1 MHVRV
6 GATSTRKSLGVFAS
20 ALLAVSLAACGGSSG
35 SQASTASTS
44 QSSSGAG
51 VPASSASAPASSAGG
66 AVSSAPAQSGGTSS
80 ASVAPSGAT
89 GSGSASASTQP
100 AVDTSIS
107 GTVKWWGWTPTD
119 KATATDY
126 IAAFNKQYPN
136 IKVDYKLV
144 NISDWVAALRPAL
157 LSGQGPDVF
166 DMQPGAY
173 VTQFGSLAEDLTPLA
188 STWLGPNW
196 KYKVAPIGISG
207 LTSNG
212 KLTAMSVGA
221 VYAGML
227 WYNADIFKKY
237 NLAPPKTLPE
247 WEKVCQTLK
256 SNNVGCF
263 VQGAAQEGFDQDTL
277 QSIANSVQPGLWTKA
292 SLGDAKWTDPG
303 IVKTLTI
310 WKQMF
315 TDGIMQSGA
324 VGYQQYPDANNDF
337 LSGKYGMVM
346 MGTWYTQYTTAKAMS
361 AAISAAGVNGAK
373 PFPIL
378 PTPFPDVAGA
388 GNKSEMYG
396 DADFGLAIASKSPN
410 KPASEAFVKWMAT
423 TTEGQQVIADQ
434 LNDLP
439 ALKGVTPNFDTIQL
453 VDPAQQGTPVKN
465 LNSQAATVTEPR
477 EALLSTDVQN
487 AILAAA
493 QSVATGSASPED
505 AANTLQKAAEAAG
518 VTFK

>member
-1 MHVRV
+1 MN
-6 GATSTRKSLGVFAS
+6 
-20 ALLAVSLAACGGSSG
+20 
-35 SQASTASTS
+35 
-44 QSSSGAG
+44 
-51 VPASSASAPASSAGG
+51 
-66 AVSSAPAQSGGTSS
+66 
-80 ASVAPSGAT
+80 
-89 GSGSASASTQP
+89 
-100 AVDTSIS
+100 
-107 GTVKWWGWTPTD
+107 WWGWTPTD
-119 KATATDY
+119 TATANDY

-136 IKVDYKLV
+136 VKINYKLV

-157 LSGQGPDVF
+157 VSGQGPDVF

-173 VTQFGSLAEDLTPLA
+173 VTQFGSFAEDLTPLA
-188 STWLGPNW
+188 SNWLGADW
-196 KYKVAPIGISG
+196 KNKVAPIGISG

-237 NLAPPKTLPE
+237 SLTPPKTMAD

-292 SLGDAKWTDPG
+292 STGDAKWNDAG

-315 TDGIMQSGA
+315 SDGIMQSGA

-346 MGTWYTQYTTAKAMS
+346 MGTWYTQYATQKAMT
-361 AAISAAGVNGAK
+361 AAISAAGVSGAK

-378 PTPFPDVAGA
+378 PTAFPDVAGA
-388 GNKSEMYG
+388 GHQSEMYG
-396 DADFGLAIASKSPN
+396 DADFGLAVASKSQN
-410 KPASEAFVKWMAT
+410 KTAAETFVKWMT
-423 TTEGQQVIADQ
+423 TTTQGQQVVANQ
-434 LNDLP
+434 LDDLP
-439 ALKGVTPNFDTIQL
+439 ALKGVTPDFTTIQL
-453 VDPAQQGTPVKN
+453 VDPAQQATAVKD
-465 LNSQAATVTEPR
+465 LVTKVAGVTEPR

-493 QSVATGSASPED
+493 QSVATGSASPQD
-505 AANTLQKAAEAAG
+505 AANTLQQAAEAAG
-518 VTFK
+518 EKFK